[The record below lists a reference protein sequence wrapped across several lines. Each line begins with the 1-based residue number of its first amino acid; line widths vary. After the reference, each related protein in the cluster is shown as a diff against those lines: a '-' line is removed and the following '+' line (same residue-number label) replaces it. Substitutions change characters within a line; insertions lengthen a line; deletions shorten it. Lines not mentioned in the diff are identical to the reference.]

1 MILLILSFLCAE
13 VISWNSTSAHP
24 YDQTLMQTF
33 FFIRINEHF
42 GL

>member
-1 MILLILSFLCAE
+1 MILLILSFLYAE
-13 VISWNSTSAHP
+13 VISWTSTSAHP

-33 FFIRINEHF
+33 FYIRINEHF